1 MLAEKTSYGDHKLS
15 KSVWKIEPRSLHSTT
30 ALYHFTVAVFSTTA
44 FWWKREKKFVFTGE
58 GFSPSFGFRK
68 KWFSQEMDSVKFQ
81 VSQKKVCTTENPLKF
96 INNIFYNL
104 AERTH
109 IENRWLII
117 KFYYIIIL
125 NIMWSQSECLA
136 KIARFSDLAHMG
148 DAVYK
153 KTHRYFELWVQLTK
167 RPLE

>member
-1 MLAEKTSYGDHKLS
+1 M
-15 KSVWKIEPRSLHSTT
+15 
-30 ALYHFTVAVFSTTA
+30 
-44 FWWKREKKFVFTGE
+44 FTGE

-136 KIARFSDLAHMG
+136 NFARFSDLAHMG

-153 KTHRYFELWVQLTK
+153 QTHRHTSFLTYG
-167 RPLE
+167 LN